1 VTFVDDYG
9 HLPGEVAA
17 ALSAARAGDWHR
29 IVVVFQPHRYSR
41 TEALWP
47 DFADAFEAADIL
59 FVTDLYPAGER
70 PRPGVTG
77 ELVFRAVHERHPE
90 ADVRY
95 VAALDAVAKALAALL
110 QPGDLCVT
118 LGAGDVTTL
127 ADRMLA

>member
-1 VTFVDDYG
+1 
-9 HLPGEVAA
+9 
-17 ALSAARAGDWHR
+17 
-29 IVVVFQPHRYSR
+29 
-41 TEALWP
+41 LWP

-77 ELVFRAVHERHPE
+77 ELVFRAVHDRHPE

-95 VAALDAVAKALAALL
+95 VATLDGVAEALTPLL
-110 QPGDLCVT
+110 QRGDLCVT

-127 ADRMLA
+127 ADRLLR